1 MRYAEV
7 LGERISKIGLGTWQ
21 FGSAE
26 WGYGSEY
33 ADGAAPAIVARA
45 LESEVNLF
53 DTAEIYAFGR
63 SEEILGRALAG
74 RRERAFIATKVFP
87 VFPVAPL
94 VRRAAGKSA
103 KRLGVTSLDLYQLH
117 WPSPQVPLSNTMG
130 AFRSLQAAGTIR
142 QAGVSNYSLERWKR
156 AEAALGAPV
165 FSNQVP
171 YSLVNRAAERDLIPH
186 AEAAGRLVLAYS
198 PLGQGFLGGNYR
210 GGARPGGVRRA
221 NSAFRRGGDPAAEV
235 LLDAL
240 KEIGDRHGATAAQ
253 VSLAWV
259 TRSPNVVAIPGAR
272 TVEQMERNAAA
283 ADLVLD
289 PGEIERLS
297 HASAAFQP

>member
-7 LGERISKIGLGTWQ
+7 LGERVSKIGLGTWQ

-26 WGYGSEY
+26 WGYGSDY
-33 ADGAAPAIVARA
+33 AGGAAPAIVASA
-45 LESEVNLF
+45 LESGVNLF

-74 RRERAFIATKVFP
+74 RREQAFIATKMVP
-87 VFPVAPL
+87 ILPLAPL
-94 VRRAAGKSA
+94 VRRAARKSA
-103 KRLGVTSLDLYQLH
+103 ARLGITSIDLYQMH
-117 WPSPQVPLSNTMG
+117 GPSPQVPLSNTMAG
-130 AFRSLQAAGTIR
+130 FRALQAAGTIR
-142 QAGVSNYSLERWKR
+142 QAGVSNYSLDRWKH
-156 AEAALGAPV
+156 AEAALGSPV
-165 FSNQVP
+165 FSNQVA
-171 YSLVNRAAERDLIPH
+171 YSLVNRTAERDLIPY
-186 AEAAGRLVLAYS
+186 AEATGRLVLAYS

-221 NSAFRRGGDPAAEV
+221 NSAFRRGADPAAEV

-283 ADLVLD
+283 ADLVLE

-297 HASAAFQP
+297 DASADFQP